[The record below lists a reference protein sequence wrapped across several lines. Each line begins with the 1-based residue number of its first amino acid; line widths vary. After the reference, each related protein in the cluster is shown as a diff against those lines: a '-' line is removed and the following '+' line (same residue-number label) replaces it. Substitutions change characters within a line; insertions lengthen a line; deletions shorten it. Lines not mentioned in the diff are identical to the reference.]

1 MNDSAKKSQD
11 FTLTFSVD
19 QTPQEA
25 FEAIND
31 VRGWWSGNIDGSTNE
46 LGGEFTYRFAKVHF
60 TRQKL
65 TELVPG
71 KRVVWLVVDS
81 DLGFVKDT
89 HEWTGTRV
97 IFDLARKGDMTEVR
111 LTHEGLVP
119 ALECYGGCSEG
130 WTTYFRGSLRR
141 LIATGKGRP
150 DAKEKIRNRAK
161 ASASPGA

>member
-1 MNDSAKKSQD
+1 MNDSAQKNQD

-31 VRGWWSGNIDGSTNE
+31 VRGWWSGNIDGATDE
-46 LGGEFTYRFAKVHF
+46 LGSEFTYRFGKVHF
-60 TRQKL
+60 SKQKL

-81 DLGFVKDT
+81 DLGFVEDT

-119 ALECYGGCSEG
+119 SMECYGGCSAG
-130 WTTYFRGSLRR
+130 WTTYFSGSLRS

-150 DAKEKIRNRAK
+150 DVREKSRNRAK
-161 ASASPGA
+161 ASASTGA